1 MVMVLQV
8 LEVELS
14 REATYFYQLDLES
27 HMIVTS
33 CSRYK

>member
-1 MVMVLQV
+1 MVLQV

-27 HMIVTS
+27 HMIV
-33 CSRYK
+33 R